1 MPNVIKKHSAFDGG
15 INLDIYLA
23 HGATEQHPEG
33 QSIEAH
39 LEGTGAMAERFAAEF
54 GAAANGK
61 LCGLAHDTGKY
72 SDEFQLRLRG
82 GKKVDHATAGA
93 IECFKIKAAVE
104 AVCVIGHHSGLPNVG
119 HKKADTTE
127 SQTFFG
133 RMLRAEQG
141 GIPDYCKNWDG
152 HIALPQDYFRPSGGG
167 FATAFYIRML
177 YSCLVDADYI
187 DAETFMNGDAG
198 RGNYEPLSALYDKL
212 TAYISKWNNPT
223 REIDILRQ
231 KILNSCIEKASAP
244 RGIFSLTVPTGG
256 GKTVAS
262 MAFALGHAVANSMR
276 RIIYVIPYT
285 SIIEQ
290 NAEVFRGILGRE
302 NVVEHHSQV
311 SHELSEDADELEYR
325 SALATENWDAPV
337 IVTTAVQFFESLYAN
352 RSSKCRK
359 LHNIA
364 NSVII
369 FDEAQMIPSNNLRP
383 CVAAIAELVR
393 AYNATAVLCT
403 ATQPAIDEMLLEY
416 SKKENVVELCPDV
429 DGMFEKFRRT
439 SFEKEG
445 RLTTDELVSRLESQ
459 QQVLCIVNT
468 RKFAQEVYE
477 ALPSEGRF
485 HLSTLMCPIHRK
497 QKLDEIRERLKSGKT
512 CRVVS
517 TSLIEAGV
525 DVDFPRVFREMAG
538 LDSILQAAG
547 RCNREGKRS
556 AESSIV
562 TVFESENKVNKLI
575 AVNRDAAEE
584 TVRDWTQPNTTS
596 TIERYF
602 KAYRDFLRND
612 DKSGV
617 MAASEK
623 GISGCILPFEWIA
636 KEFKLIDQNTFTV
649 YIPIGEGKELVS
661 RLREGERS
669 RGLYRRAGMY
679 SVSVYQN
686 QFDSLI
692 NAGAAEPFGE
702 DAAFLTDCSLY
713 SDEKGLSTDTDG
725 GNALFG

>member
-1 MPNVIKKHSAFDGG
+1 MNM
-15 INLDIYLA
+15 LLA
-23 HGATEQHPEG
+23 HGATDEHPEG

-39 LEGTGAMAERFAAEF
+39 LKGTGELAETFAAEF

-61 LCGLAHDTGKY
+61 LCGLAHDIGKY

-93 IECFKIKAAVE
+93 IECFKIKAAFE
-104 AVCVIGHHSGLPNVG
+104 AVCVIGHHSELPNVG
-119 HKKADTTE
+119 HKDADTTE

-133 RMLRAEQG
+133 RKLRAEQG
-141 GIPDYCKNWDG
+141 GIPDYRKNWNG
-152 HIALPQDYFRPSGGG
+152 HIALPQDYFRPSGRG

-187 DAETFMNGDAG
+187 DTETFMNGDAG
-198 RGNYEPLSALYDKL
+198 RGNYEPLSALCDKL

-262 MAFALGHAVANSMR
+262 MAFALNHAVANSMK

-290 NAEVFRGILGRE
+290 NAKVFRDILGQE
-302 NVVEHHSQV
+302 NVVEHHSSV
-311 SHELSEDADELEYR
+311 SYELSENADELEYR

-416 SKKENVVELCPDV
+416 SKKESVVELCPDV

-485 HLSTLMCPIHRK
+485 HLSTLMCPVHRK

-617 MAASEK
+617 MTASEK
-623 GISGCILPFEWIA
+623 GILGCGLPFEWIA

-649 YIPIGEGKELVS
+649 YISVGEGKELIS

-669 RGLYRRAGMY
+669 RELYRKAGMY
-679 SVSVYQN
+679 SVSIYEN
-686 QFDSLI
+686 HFNALI
-692 NAGAAEPFGE
+692 NAGAAEPFGD
-702 DAAFLTDCSLY
+702 DAAILTDLSLY
-713 SDEKGLSTDTDG
+713 SDEKGLATDVSDG
-725 GNALFG
+725 SALFN

>member
-1 MPNVIKKHSAFDGG
+1 M
-15 INLDIYLA
+15 LLA
-23 HGATEQHPEG
+23 HGATDEHPEG

-39 LEGTGAMAERFAAEF
+39 LKGTGELAETFAAEF

-61 LCGLAHDTGKY
+61 LCGLAHDIGKY

-93 IECFKIKAAVE
+93 IECFKIKAAFE

-119 HKKADTTE
+119 HKDADTTE

-133 RMLRAEQG
+133 RKLRAEQG
-141 GIPDYCKNWDG
+141 GIPDYRKNWNG
-152 HIALPQDYFRPSGGG
+152 HIALPQDYFRPSGRG

-187 DAETFMNGDAG
+187 DTETFMNGDAG
-198 RGNYEPLSALYDKL
+198 RGNYEPLSALCDKL

-262 MAFALGHAVANSMR
+262 MAFALNHAVANSMK

-290 NAEVFRGILGRE
+290 NAKVFRDILGQE

-416 SKKENVVELCPDV
+416 SKKESVVELCPDV

-485 HLSTLMCPIHRK
+485 HLSTLMCPVHRK

-538 LDSILQAAG
+538 LDSILQAVG

-617 MAASEK
+617 ITASEK
-623 GISGCILPFEWIA
+623 GISGCGLPFEWIA
-636 KEFKLIDQNTFTV
+636 KEFKLIDQNTFAV

-713 SDEKGLSTDTDG
+713 SDEKGLSTDVDG
-725 GNALFG
+725 GNALFN

>member
-1 MPNVIKKHSAFDGG
+1 MNM
-15 INLDIYLA
+15 LLA
-23 HGATEQHPEG
+23 HGATDEHPEG

-39 LEGTGAMAERFAAEF
+39 LKGTGELAETFAAEF

-61 LCGLAHDTGKY
+61 LCGLAHDIGKY

-93 IECFKIKAAVE
+93 IECFKIKAAFE

-119 HKKADTTE
+119 HKDADTTE

-133 RMLRAEQG
+133 RKLRAEQG
-141 GIPDYCKNWDG
+141 GIPDYRKNWNG
-152 HIALPQDYFRPSGGG
+152 HIALPQDYFRPSGRG

-187 DAETFMNGDAG
+187 DTETFMNGDAG
-198 RGNYEPLSALYDKL
+198 RGNYEPLSALCDKL

-231 KILNSCIEKASAP
+231 KILNSCINNSGNP
-244 RGIFSLTVPTGG
+244 RGMFTLTVPTGG

-262 MAFALGHAVANSMR
+262 MAFALNHAAANSMK

-290 NAEVFRGILGRE
+290 NAKVFRDILGQE
-302 NVVEHHSQV
+302 NVVEHHSSV
-311 SHELSEDADELEYR
+311 SYELSENADELEYR

-416 SKKENVVELCPDV
+416 SKKESVVELCPDV

-485 HLSTLMCPIHRK
+485 HLSTLMCPVHRK

-617 MAASEK
+617 ITASEK
-623 GISGCILPFEWIA
+623 GISGCGLPFEWIA
-636 KEFKLIDQNTFTV
+636 KEFKLIDQNTFAV

-679 SVSVYQN
+679 SVSIYEN
-686 QFDSLI
+686 HFNALI
-692 NAGAAEPFGE
+692 NAGAAEPFGD
-702 DAAFLTDCSLY
+702 DAAILTDLSLY
-713 SDEKGLSTDTDG
+713 SDEKGLATDVRDG
-725 GNALFG
+725 SALFN

>member
-1 MPNVIKKHSAFDGG
+1 MNM
-15 INLDIYLA
+15 LLA
-23 HGATEQHPEG
+23 HGATDEHPEG

-39 LEGTGAMAERFAAEF
+39 LKGTGELAETFAAEF

-61 LCGLAHDTGKY
+61 LCGLAHDIGKY

-93 IECFKIKAAVE
+93 IECFKIKAAFE

-119 HKKADTTE
+119 HKDADTTE

-133 RMLRAEQG
+133 RKLRAEQG
-141 GIPDYCKNWDG
+141 GIPDYRKNWNG
-152 HIALPQDYFRPSGGG
+152 HIALPQDYFRPSGRG

-187 DAETFMNGDAG
+187 DTETFMNGDAG
-198 RGNYEPLSALYDKL
+198 RGNYEPLSALCDKL

-262 MAFALGHAVANSMR
+262 MAFALNHAVANSMK

-290 NAEVFRGILGRE
+290 NAKVFRDILGQE

-416 SKKENVVELCPDV
+416 SKKYSVVELCPDV

-485 HLSTLMCPIHRK
+485 HLSTLMCPVHRK

-617 MAASEK
+617 ITASEK
-623 GISGCILPFEWIA
+623 GISGCGLPFEWIA
-636 KEFKLIDQNTFTV
+636 KEFKLIDQNTFAV

-713 SDEKGLSTDTDG
+713 SDEKGLSTDVDG
-725 GNALFG
+725 GSALFN

>member
-1 MPNVIKKHSAFDGG
+1 M
-15 INLDIYLA
+15 LLA
-23 HGATEQHPEG
+23 HGATDEHPEG

-39 LEGTGAMAERFAAEF
+39 LKGTGDLAETFAAEF

-61 LCGLAHDTGKY
+61 LCGLAHDIGKY

-93 IECFKIKAAVE
+93 IECFKIKAAFE

-119 HKKADTTE
+119 HKDADTTE

-133 RMLRAEQG
+133 RKLRAEQG
-141 GIPDYCKNWDG
+141 GIPDYRKNWNG
-152 HIALPQDYFRPSGGG
+152 HIALPQDYFRPSGRG

-187 DAETFMNGDAG
+187 DTETFMNGDAG
-198 RGNYEPLSALYDKL
+198 RGNYEPLSALCDKL

-231 KILNSCIEKASAP
+231 KILNSCINNSGNP
-244 RGIFSLTVPTGG
+244 RGMFTLTVPTGG

-262 MAFALGHAVANSMR
+262 MAFALNHAAANSMK

-290 NAEVFRGILGRE
+290 NAKVFRDILGQE

-416 SKKENVVELCPDV
+416 SKKESVVELCPDV

-485 HLSTLMCPIHRK
+485 HLSTLMCPVHRK

-525 DVDFPRVFREMAG
+525 DVDFPRVFREMTG

-617 MAASEK
+617 ITASEK
-623 GISGCILPFEWIA
+623 GISGCGLPFEWIA
-636 KEFKLIDQNTFTV
+636 KEFKLIDQNTFAV

-679 SVSVYQN
+679 SVSIYEN
-686 QFDSLI
+686 HFNALI
-692 NAGAAEPFGE
+692 NAGAAEPFGD

-713 SDEKGLSTDTDG
+713 SDEKGLSTDVDG
-725 GNALFG
+725 GNALFN

>member
-1 MPNVIKKHSAFDGG
+1 MNM
-15 INLDIYLA
+15 LLA
-23 HGATEQHPEG
+23 HGATDEYPEG

-39 LEGTGAMAERFAAEF
+39 LKGTGELAETFAAEF

-61 LCGLAHDTGKY
+61 LCGLAHDIGKY

-93 IECFKIKAAVE
+93 IECFKIKAAFE

-119 HKKADTTE
+119 HKDADTTE

-133 RMLRAEQG
+133 RKLRAEQG
-141 GIPDYCKNWDG
+141 GIPDYRKNWNG
-152 HIALPQDYFRPSGGG
+152 HIALPQDYFRPSGRG

-187 DAETFMNGDAG
+187 DTETFMNGDAG
-198 RGNYEPLSALYDKL
+198 RGNYEPLSALCDKL

-262 MAFALGHAVANSMR
+262 MAFALNHAVANSMK

-290 NAEVFRGILGRE
+290 NAKVFRDILGQE
-302 NVVEHHSQV
+302 NVVEHHSSV
-311 SHELSEDADELEYR
+311 SYELSENADELEYR

-416 SKKENVVELCPDV
+416 SKKESVVELCPDV

-485 HLSTLMCPIHRK
+485 HLSTLMCPVHRK
-497 QKLDEIRERLKSGKT
+497 QKLDEIRERLKNGQI

-617 MAASEK
+617 ITASEK
-623 GISGCILPFEWIA
+623 GISGCGLPFEWIA

-649 YIPIGEGKELVS
+649 YISVGEGKELIS

-669 RGLYRRAGMY
+669 RELYRKAGMY
-679 SVSVYQN
+679 SVSIYEN
-686 QFDSLI
+686 HFNALI
-692 NAGAAEPFGE
+692 NAGAAEPFGD
-702 DAAFLTDCSLY
+702 DAAILTDLSLY
-713 SDEKGLSTDTDG
+713 SDEKGLATDVRDG
-725 GNALFG
+725 SALFN

>member
-1 MPNVIKKHSAFDGG
+1 M
-15 INLDIYLA
+15 LLA
-23 HGATEQHPEG
+23 HGATDEHPEG

-39 LEGTGAMAERFAAEF
+39 LKGTGELAETFAAEF

-61 LCGLAHDTGKY
+61 LCGLAHDIGKY

-93 IECFKIKAAVE
+93 IECFKIKAAFE

-119 HKKADTTE
+119 HKDADTTE

-133 RMLRAEQG
+133 RKLRAEQG
-141 GIPDYCKNWDG
+141 GIPDYRKNWNG
-152 HIALPQDYFRPSGGG
+152 HIALPQDYFRPSGRG

-187 DAETFMNGDAG
+187 DTETFMNGDAG
-198 RGNYEPLSALYDKL
+198 RGNYEPLSALCDKL

-262 MAFALGHAVANSMR
+262 MAFALNHAAANSMK

-290 NAEVFRGILGRE
+290 NAKVFRDILGQE
-302 NVVEHHSQV
+302 NVVEHHSSV
-311 SHELSEDADELEYR
+311 SYELSENADELEYR

-416 SKKENVVELCPDV
+416 SKKESVVELCPDV
-429 DGMFEKFRRT
+429 EGMFEKFRRT

-485 HLSTLMCPIHRK
+485 HLSTLMCPVHRK
-497 QKLDEIRERLKSGKT
+497 QKLDEIRERLKNGQI

-617 MAASEK
+617 ITASEK
-623 GISGCILPFEWIA
+623 GISGCGLPFEWIA

-649 YIPIGEGKELVS
+649 YISVGEGKELIS

-669 RGLYRRAGMY
+669 RELYRKAGMY
-679 SVSVYQN
+679 SVSIYEN
-686 QFDSLI
+686 HFNALI
-692 NAGAAEPFGE
+692 NAGAAEPFGD
-702 DAAFLTDCSLY
+702 DAAILTDLSLY
-713 SDEKGLSTDTDG
+713 SDEKGLATDVPDG
-725 GNALFG
+725 SALFN

>member
-1 MPNVIKKHSAFDGG
+1 M
-15 INLDIYLA
+15 LLA
-23 HGATEQHPEG
+23 HGATDEHPEG

-39 LEGTGAMAERFAAEF
+39 LKGTGELAETFAAEF

-61 LCGLAHDTGKY
+61 LCGLAHDIGKY

-93 IECFKIKAAVE
+93 IECFKIKAAFE

-119 HKKADTTE
+119 HKDADTTE

-133 RMLRAEQG
+133 RKLRAEQG
-141 GIPDYCKNWDG
+141 GIPDYRKNWNG
-152 HIALPQDYFRPSGGG
+152 HIALPQDYFRPSGRG

-187 DAETFMNGDAG
+187 DTETFMNGDAG
-198 RGNYEPLSALYDKL
+198 RGNYEPLSALCDKL

-223 REIDILRQ
+223 RKIDILRQ

-262 MAFALGHAVANSMR
+262 MAFALNHAAANSMK

-290 NAEVFRGILGRE
+290 NAKVFRDILGQE

-311 SHELSEDADELEYR
+311 SYELSENADELEYR

-416 SKKENVVELCPDV
+416 SKKESVVELCPDV

-485 HLSTLMCPIHRK
+485 HLSTLMCPVHRK

-617 MAASEK
+617 MTASEK
-623 GISGCILPFEWIA
+623 GISGCGLPFEWIA
-636 KEFKLIDQNTFTV
+636 KEFKLIDQNTFAV

-713 SDEKGLSTDTDG
+713 SDEKGLSTDVDG
-725 GNALFG
+725 GSALFN

>member
-1 MPNVIKKHSAFDGG
+1 MNM
-15 INLDIYLA
+15 LLA
-23 HGATEQHPEG
+23 HGATDEHPEG

-39 LEGTGAMAERFAAEF
+39 LKGTGDLAETFAAEF

-61 LCGLAHDTGKY
+61 LCGLAHDIGKY

-93 IECFKIKAAVE
+93 IECFKIKAAFE

-119 HKKADTTE
+119 HKDADTTE

-133 RMLRAEQG
+133 RKLRAEQG
-141 GIPDYCKNWDG
+141 GIPDYRKNWNG
-152 HIALPQDYFRPSGGG
+152 HIALPQDYFRPSGRG

-187 DAETFMNGDAG
+187 DTETFMNGDAG
-198 RGNYEPLSALYDKL
+198 RGNYEPLSALCDKL

-262 MAFALGHAVANSMR
+262 MAFALNHAVANSMK

-290 NAEVFRGILGRE
+290 NAKVFRDILGQE
-302 NVVEHHSQV
+302 NVVEHHSSV
-311 SHELSEDADELEYR
+311 SYELSENADELEYR

-403 ATQPAIDEMLLEY
+403 ATQPAIDGMLLEY
-416 SKKENVVELCPDV
+416 SKKETVVELCPDV

-485 HLSTLMCPIHRK
+485 HLSTLMCPVHRK

-617 MAASEK
+617 ITASEK
-623 GISGCILPFEWIA
+623 GISGCGLPFEWIA
-636 KEFKLIDQNTFTV
+636 KEFKLIDQNTFAV

-713 SDEKGLSTDTDG
+713 SDEKGLSTDVDG
-725 GNALFG
+725 GNALFN

>member
-1 MPNVIKKHSAFDGG
+1 MNM
-15 INLDIYLA
+15 LLA
-23 HGATEQHPEG
+23 HGATDEHPEG

-39 LEGTGAMAERFAAEF
+39 LKGTGELAETFAAEF

-61 LCGLAHDTGKY
+61 LCGLAHDIGKY

-93 IECFKIKAAVE
+93 IECFKIKAAFE

-119 HKKADTTE
+119 HKDADTTE

-133 RMLRAEQG
+133 RKLRAEQG
-141 GIPDYCKNWDG
+141 GIPDYRKNWNG
-152 HIALPQDYFRPSGGG
+152 HIALPQDYFRPSGRG

-187 DAETFMNGDAG
+187 DTETFMNGDAG
-198 RGNYEPLSALYDKL
+198 RGNYEPLSALCDKL

-262 MAFALGHAVANSMR
+262 MAFALNHAAANSMK

-290 NAEVFRGILGRE
+290 NAKVFRDILGQE
-302 NVVEHHSQV
+302 NVVEHHSSV
-311 SHELSEDADELEYR
+311 SYELSENADELEYR

-352 RSSKCRK
+352 RSSKYRK

-416 SKKENVVELCPDV
+416 SKKESVVELCPDV

-485 HLSTLMCPIHRK
+485 HLSTLMCPVHRK

-617 MAASEK
+617 ITASEK
-623 GISGCILPFEWIA
+623 GISGCGLPFEWIA

-649 YIPIGEGKELVS
+649 YISVGEGKELIS

-669 RGLYRRAGMY
+669 RELYRKAGMY
-679 SVSVYQN
+679 SVSIYEN
-686 QFDSLI
+686 HFNALI
-692 NAGAAEPFGE
+692 NAGAAEPFGD
-702 DAAFLTDCSLY
+702 DAAILTDLSLY
-713 SDEKGLSTDTDG
+713 SDEKGLATDVRDG
-725 GNALFG
+725 SALFN

>member
-1 MPNVIKKHSAFDGG
+1 M
-15 INLDIYLA
+15 LLA
-23 HGATEQHPEG
+23 HGATDEHPEG

-39 LEGTGAMAERFAAEF
+39 LKGTGELAETFAAEF

-61 LCGLAHDTGKY
+61 LCGLAHDIGKY

-93 IECFKIKAAVE
+93 IECFKIKAAFE

-119 HKKADTTE
+119 HKDADTTE

-133 RMLRAEQG
+133 RKLRAEQG
-141 GIPDYCKNWDG
+141 GIPDYRKNWNG
-152 HIALPQDYFRPSGGG
+152 HIALPQDYFRPSGRG

-187 DAETFMNGDAG
+187 DTGTFMNGDAG
-198 RGNYEPLSALYDKL
+198 RGNYEPLSALCDKL

-262 MAFALGHAVANSMR
+262 MAFALNHAVANSMK

-290 NAEVFRGILGRE
+290 NAKVFRDILGQE
-302 NVVEHHSQV
+302 NVVEHHSSV
-311 SHELSEDADELEYR
+311 SYELSENADELEYR

-416 SKKENVVELCPDV
+416 SKKESVVELCPDV

-485 HLSTLMCPIHRK
+485 HLSTLMCPVHRK

-617 MAASEK
+617 ITASEK
-623 GISGCILPFEWIA
+623 GISGCGLPFEWIA
-636 KEFKLIDQNTFTV
+636 KEFKLIDQNTFAV

-679 SVSVYQN
+679 SVSIYEN
-686 QFDSLI
+686 HFNALI
-692 NAGAAEPFGE
+692 NAGAAEPFGD

-713 SDEKGLSTDTDG
+713 SDEKGLSTDVDG
-725 GNALFG
+725 GNALFN

>member
-1 MPNVIKKHSAFDGG
+1 LNM
-15 INLDIYLA
+15 LLA
-23 HGATEQHPEG
+23 HGATDEHPEG

-39 LEGTGAMAERFAAEF
+39 LKGTGELAETFAAEF

-61 LCGLAHDTGKY
+61 LCGLAHDIGKY

-93 IECFKIKAAVE
+93 IECFKIKAAFE

-119 HKKADTTE
+119 HKDADTTE

-133 RMLRAEQG
+133 RKLRAEQG
-141 GIPDYCKNWDG
+141 GIPDYRKNWNG
-152 HIALPQDYFRPSGGG
+152 HIALPQDYFRPSGRG

-187 DAETFMNGDAG
+187 DTETFMNGDAG
-198 RGNYEPLSALYDKL
+198 RGNYEPLSALCDKL

-262 MAFALGHAVANSMR
+262 MAFALNHAVANSMK

-290 NAEVFRGILGRE
+290 NAKVFRDILGQE

-416 SKKENVVELCPDV
+416 SKKESVVELCPDV

-485 HLSTLMCPIHRK
+485 HLSTLMCPVHRK

-584 TVRDWTQPNTTS
+584 AVRDWIQPNNIQ
-596 TIERYF
+596 TIECYF
-602 KAYRDFLRND
+602 KAYRDLLRND
-612 DKSGV
+612 DKSEI
-617 MAASEK
+617 MKAIKE
-623 GISGCILPFEWIA
+623 GISGCQLPFKQIA
-636 KEFKLIDQNTFTV
+636 ERFRLIDENTFTV
-649 YIPIGEGKELVS
+649 YISVGEGKELIS

-669 RGLYRRAGMY
+669 RELYRKAGMY
-679 SVSVYQN
+679 SVSIYEN
-686 QFDSLI
+686 HFNALI
-692 NAGAAEPFGE
+692 NAGAAEPFGD
-702 DAAFLTDCSLY
+702 DAAILTDLSLY
-713 SDEKGLSTDTDG
+713 SDEKGLATDVRDG
-725 GNALFG
+725 SALFN

>member
-1 MPNVIKKHSAFDGG
+1 M
-15 INLDIYLA
+15 LLA
-23 HGATEQHPEG
+23 HGATDEHPEG

-39 LEGTGAMAERFAAEF
+39 LKGTGELAETFAAEF

-61 LCGLAHDTGKY
+61 LCGLAHDIGKY

-93 IECFKIKAAVE
+93 IECFKIKAAFE

-119 HKKADTTE
+119 HKDADTTE

-133 RMLRAEQG
+133 RKLRAEQG
-141 GIPDYCKNWDG
+141 GIPDYRKNWNG
-152 HIALPQDYFRPSGGG
+152 HIALPQDYFRPSGRG

-187 DAETFMNGDAG
+187 DTETFMNGDAG
-198 RGNYEPLSALYDKL
+198 RGNYEPLSALCDKL

-262 MAFALGHAVANSMR
+262 MAFALNHAAANSMK
-276 RIIYVIPYT
+276 RIIYAIPYT

-290 NAEVFRGILGRE
+290 NAKVFRDILGQE

-311 SHELSEDADELEYR
+311 SYELSENADELEYR

-416 SKKENVVELCPDV
+416 SKKESVVELCPDV

-485 HLSTLMCPIHRK
+485 HLSTLMCPVHRK

-617 MAASEK
+617 ITASEK
-623 GISGCILPFEWIA
+623 GISGCGLPFEWIA
-636 KEFKLIDQNTFTV
+636 KEFKLIDQNTFAV

-713 SDEKGLSTDTDG
+713 SDEKGLSTDVDG
-725 GNALFG
+725 GNALFN

>member
-1 MPNVIKKHSAFDGG
+1 MNM
-15 INLDIYLA
+15 LLA
-23 HGATEQHPEG
+23 HGATDEHPEG

-39 LEGTGAMAERFAAEF
+39 LKGTGELAETFAAEF

-61 LCGLAHDTGKY
+61 LCGLAHDIGKY

-93 IECFKIKAAVE
+93 IECFKIKAAFE

-119 HKKADTTE
+119 HKDADTTE

-133 RMLRAEQG
+133 RKLRAEQG
-141 GIPDYCKNWDG
+141 GIPDYRKNWNG
-152 HIALPQDYFRPSGGG
+152 HIALPQDYFRPSGRG

-187 DAETFMNGDAG
+187 DTETFMNGDAG
-198 RGNYEPLSALYDKL
+198 RGNYEPLSALCDKL

-262 MAFALGHAVANSMR
+262 MAFALNHAAANSMK

-290 NAEVFRGILGRE
+290 NAKVFRDILGQE
-302 NVVEHHSQV
+302 NVVEHHSSV
-311 SHELSEDADELEYR
+311 SYELSENADELEYR

-416 SKKENVVELCPDV
+416 SKKESVVELCPDV

-485 HLSTLMCPIHRK
+485 HLSTLMCPVHRK

-617 MAASEK
+617 ITASEK
-623 GISGCILPFEWIA
+623 GISGCGLPFEWIA

-649 YIPIGEGKELVS
+649 YISVGEGKELIS

-669 RGLYRRAGMY
+669 RELYRKAGMY
-679 SVSVYQN
+679 SVSIYEN
-686 QFDSLI
+686 HFNALI
-692 NAGAAEPFGE
+692 NAGAAEPFGD
-702 DAAFLTDCSLY
+702 DAAILTDLSLY
-713 SDEKGLSTDTDG
+713 SDEKGLATDVPDG
-725 GNALFG
+725 SALFN

>member
-1 MPNVIKKHSAFDGG
+1 M
-15 INLDIYLA
+15 LLA
-23 HGATEQHPEG
+23 HGATDEHPEG

-39 LEGTGAMAERFAAEF
+39 LKGTGELAETFAAEF

-61 LCGLAHDTGKY
+61 LCGLAHDIGKY

-93 IECFKIKAAVE
+93 IECFKIKAAFE

-119 HKKADTTE
+119 HKDADTTE

-133 RMLRAEQG
+133 RKLRAEQG
-141 GIPDYCKNWDG
+141 GIPDYRKNWNG
-152 HIALPQDYFRPSGGG
+152 HIALPQDYFRPSGRG

-187 DAETFMNGDAG
+187 DTETFMNGDAG
-198 RGNYEPLSALYDKL
+198 RGNYEPLSALCDKL

-262 MAFALGHAVANSMR
+262 MAFALNHAAANSMK
-276 RIIYVIPYT
+276 RIIYAIPYT

-290 NAEVFRGILGRE
+290 NAKVFRDILGQE

-311 SHELSEDADELEYR
+311 SYELSENADELEYR

-416 SKKENVVELCPDV
+416 SKKESVVELCPDV

-485 HLSTLMCPIHRK
+485 HLSTLMCPVHRK

-617 MAASEK
+617 ITASEK
-623 GISGCILPFEWIA
+623 GISGCGLPFEWIA
-636 KEFKLIDQNTFTV
+636 KEFKLIDQNTFAV

-692 NAGAAEPFGE
+692 NAGAAEPFGD
-702 DAAFLTDCSLY
+702 DAAILTDLSLY
-713 SDEKGLSTDTDG
+713 SDEKGLATDVRDG
-725 GNALFG
+725 SALFN

>member
-1 MPNVIKKHSAFDGG
+1 
-15 INLDIYLA
+15 
-23 HGATEQHPEG
+23 
-33 QSIEAH
+33 
-39 LEGTGAMAERFAAEF
+39 
-54 GAAANGK
+54 
-61 LCGLAHDTGKY
+61 
-72 SDEFQLRLRG
+72 
-82 GKKVDHATAGA
+82 
-93 IECFKIKAAVE
+93 
-104 AVCVIGHHSGLPNVG
+104 
-119 HKKADTTE
+119 
-127 SQTFFG
+127 
-133 RMLRAEQG
+133 
-141 GIPDYCKNWDG
+141 
-152 HIALPQDYFRPSGGG
+152 
-167 FATAFYIRML
+167 
-177 YSCLVDADYI
+177 
-187 DAETFMNGDAG
+187 MNGDAG
-198 RGNYEPLSALYDKL
+198 RGNYEPLSALCDKL

-262 MAFALGHAVANSMR
+262 MAFALNHAAANSMK

-290 NAEVFRGILGRE
+290 NAKVFRDILGQE
-302 NVVEHHSQV
+302 NVVEHHSSV
-311 SHELSEDADELEYR
+311 SYELSENADELEYR

-416 SKKENVVELCPDV
+416 SKKESVVELCPDV

-485 HLSTLMCPIHRK
+485 HLSTLMCPVHRK

-617 MAASEK
+617 IAASEK
-623 GISGCILPFEWIA
+623 GISGCGLPFEWIA

-649 YIPIGEGKELVS
+649 YISVGEGKELIS

-669 RGLYRRAGMY
+669 RELYRKAGMY
-679 SVSVYQN
+679 SVSIYEN
-686 QFDSLI
+686 HFNALI
-692 NAGAAEPFGE
+692 NAGAAEPFGD
-702 DAAFLTDCSLY
+702 DAAILTDLSLY
-713 SDEKGLSTDTDG
+713 SDEKGLATDVRDG
-725 GNALFG
+725 SALFN

>member
-1 MPNVIKKHSAFDGG
+1 MNM
-15 INLDIYLA
+15 LLA
-23 HGATEQHPEG
+23 HGATDEHPEG

-39 LEGTGAMAERFAAEF
+39 LKGTGELAETFAAEF

-61 LCGLAHDTGKY
+61 LCGLAHDIGKY

-93 IECFKIKAAVE
+93 IECFKIKAAFE

-119 HKKADTTE
+119 HKDADTTE

-133 RMLRAEQG
+133 RKLRAEQG
-141 GIPDYCKNWDG
+141 GIPDYRKNWNG
-152 HIALPQDYFRPSGGG
+152 HIALPQDYFRPSGRG

-187 DAETFMNGDAG
+187 DTETFMNGDAG
-198 RGNYEPLSALYDKL
+198 RGNYEPLSALCDKL

-262 MAFALGHAVANSMR
+262 MAFALNHAAANSMK

-290 NAEVFRGILGRE
+290 NAKVFRDILGQE
-302 NVVEHHSQV
+302 NVVEHHSSV
-311 SHELSEDADELEYR
+311 SYELSENADELEYR

-416 SKKENVVELCPDV
+416 SKKESVVELCPDV

-485 HLSTLMCPIHRK
+485 HLSTLMCPVHRK

-617 MAASEK
+617 ITASEK
-623 GISGCILPFEWIA
+623 GISGCGLPFEWIA
-636 KEFKLIDQNTFTV
+636 KEFKLIDQNTFAV

-713 SDEKGLSTDTDG
+713 SDEKGLSTDVDG
-725 GNALFG
+725 GSALFN

>member
-1 MPNVIKKHSAFDGG
+1 M
-15 INLDIYLA
+15 LLA
-23 HGATEQHPEG
+23 HGATDEHPEG

-39 LEGTGAMAERFAAEF
+39 LKGTGELAETFAAEF

-61 LCGLAHDTGKY
+61 LCGLAHDIGKY

-82 GKKVDHATAGA
+82 DKKVDHATAGA
-93 IECFKIKAAVE
+93 IECFKIKAAFE

-119 HKKADTTE
+119 HKDADTTE

-133 RMLRAEQG
+133 RKLRAEQG
-141 GIPDYCKNWDG
+141 GIPDYRKNWNG
-152 HIALPQDYFRPSGGG
+152 HIALPQDYFRPSGRG

-187 DAETFMNGDAG
+187 DTETFMNGDAG
-198 RGNYEPLSALYDKL
+198 RGNYEPLSALCDKL

-262 MAFALGHAVANSMR
+262 MAFALNHAVANSMK

-290 NAEVFRGILGRE
+290 NAKVFRDILGQE

-416 SKKENVVELCPDV
+416 SKKESVVELCPDV

-485 HLSTLMCPIHRK
+485 HLSTLMCPVHRK

-584 TVRDWTQPNTTS
+584 AVRDWIQPNNIQ
-596 TIERYF
+596 TIECYF
-602 KAYRDFLRND
+602 KAYRDLLRND
-612 DKSGV
+612 DKSEI
-617 MAASEK
+617 MKAIKE
-623 GISGCILPFEWIA
+623 GISGCQLPFKQIA
-636 KEFKLIDQNTFTV
+636 ERFRLIDENTFTV
-649 YIPIGEGKELVS
+649 YISVGEGKELIS

-669 RGLYRRAGMY
+669 RELYRKAGMY
-679 SVSVYQN
+679 SVSIYEN
-686 QFDSLI
+686 HFNALI
-692 NAGAAEPFGE
+692 NAGAAEPFGD
-702 DAAFLTDCSLY
+702 DAAILTDLSLY
-713 SDEKGLSTDTDG
+713 SDEKGLATDVRDG
-725 GNALFG
+725 SALFN

>member
-1 MPNVIKKHSAFDGG
+1 M
-15 INLDIYLA
+15 LLA
-23 HGATEQHPEG
+23 HGATDEHPEG

-39 LEGTGAMAERFAAEF
+39 LKGTGELAETFAAEF

-61 LCGLAHDTGKY
+61 LCGLAHDIGKY

-93 IECFKIKAAVE
+93 IECFKIKAAFE

-119 HKKADTTE
+119 HKDADTTE

-133 RMLRAEQG
+133 RKLRAEQG
-141 GIPDYCKNWDG
+141 GIPDYRKNWNG
-152 HIALPQDYFRPSGGG
+152 HIALPQDYFRPSGRG

-187 DAETFMNGDAG
+187 DTETFMNGDAG
-198 RGNYEPLSALYDKL
+198 RGNYEPLSALCDKL

-262 MAFALGHAVANSMR
+262 MAFALNHAVANSMK

-290 NAEVFRGILGRE
+290 NAKVFRDILGQE
-302 NVVEHHSQV
+302 NVVEHHSSV
-311 SHELSEDADELEYR
+311 SYELSENADELEYR

-416 SKKENVVELCPDV
+416 SKKESVVELCPDV

-485 HLSTLMCPIHRK
+485 HLSTLMCPVHRK

-617 MAASEK
+617 MTASEK
-623 GISGCILPFEWIA
+623 GISGCGLPFEWIA
-636 KEFKLIDQNTFTV
+636 KEFKLIDQNTFAV

-669 RGLYRRAGMY
+669 RELYRKAGMY
-679 SVSVYQN
+679 SVSVYEN
-686 QFDSLI
+686 HFNALI
-692 NAGAAEPFGE
+692 NAGAAEPFGD
-702 DAAFLTDCSLY
+702 DAAILTDLSLY
-713 SDEKGLSTDTDG
+713 SDEKGLATDVRDG
-725 GNALFG
+725 SALFN

>member
-1 MPNVIKKHSAFDGG
+1 M
-15 INLDIYLA
+15 LLA
-23 HGATEQHPEG
+23 HGATDEHPEG

-39 LEGTGAMAERFAAEF
+39 LKGTGDLAETFAAEF

-61 LCGLAHDTGKY
+61 LCGLAHDIGKY

-93 IECFKIKAAVE
+93 IECFKIKAAFE

-119 HKKADTTE
+119 HKDADTTE

-133 RMLRAEQG
+133 RKLRAEQG
-141 GIPDYCKNWDG
+141 GIPDYWKNWNG
-152 HIALPQDYFRPSGGG
+152 HIALPQDYFRPSGRG

-187 DAETFMNGDAG
+187 DTETFMNGDAG
-198 RGNYEPLSALYDKL
+198 RGNYEPLSALCDKL

-262 MAFALGHAVANSMR
+262 MAFALNHAVANSMK

-290 NAEVFRGILGRE
+290 NAKVFRDILGQE

-416 SKKENVVELCPDV
+416 SKKESVVELCPDV

-485 HLSTLMCPIHRK
+485 HLSTLMCPVHRK

-617 MAASEK
+617 MTASEK
-623 GISGCILPFEWIA
+623 GISGCGLPFEWIA

-649 YIPIGEGKELVS
+649 YISVGEGKELIS

-669 RGLYRRAGMY
+669 RELYRKAGMY
-679 SVSVYQN
+679 SVSIYEN
-686 QFDSLI
+686 HFNALI
-692 NAGAAEPFGE
+692 NAGAAEPFGD
-702 DAAFLTDCSLY
+702 DAAILTDLSLY
-713 SDEKGLSTDTDG
+713 SDEKGLATDVRDG
-725 GNALFG
+725 SALFN

>member
-1 MPNVIKKHSAFDGG
+1 MNM
-15 INLDIYLA
+15 LLA
-23 HGATEQHPEG
+23 HGATDEHPEG

-39 LEGTGAMAERFAAEF
+39 LKGTGELAETFAAEF

-61 LCGLAHDTGKY
+61 LCGLAHDIGKY

-93 IECFKIKAAVE
+93 IECFKIKAAFE

-119 HKKADTTE
+119 HKDADTTE

-133 RMLRAEQG
+133 RKLRAEQG
-141 GIPDYCKNWDG
+141 GIPDYRKNWNG
-152 HIALPQDYFRPSGGG
+152 HIALPQDYFRPSGRG

-187 DAETFMNGDAG
+187 DTETFMNGDAG
-198 RGNYEPLSALYDKL
+198 RGNYEPLSALCDKL

-262 MAFALGHAVANSMR
+262 MAFALNHAVANSMKH
-276 RIIYVIPYT
+276 IIYVIPYT

-290 NAEVFRGILGRE
+290 NAKVFRDILGQE

-311 SHELSEDADELEYR
+311 SYELSENADELEYR

-416 SKKENVVELCPDV
+416 SKKESVVELCPDV

-485 HLSTLMCPIHRK
+485 HLSTLMCPVHRK

-584 TVRDWTQPNTTS
+584 TVRDWSQPNTTS

-617 MAASEK
+617 ITASEK
-623 GISGCILPFEWIA
+623 GISGCGLPFEWIA

-649 YIPIGEGKELVS
+649 YISVGEGKELIS
-661 RLREGERS
+661 RLRDGERS
-669 RGLYRRAGMY
+669 RELYRKAGMY
-679 SVSVYQN
+679 SVSIYEN
-686 QFDSLI
+686 HFNALI
-692 NAGAAEPFGE
+692 NAGAAEPFGD
-702 DAAFLTDCSLY
+702 DAAILTDLSLY
-713 SDEKGLSTDTDG
+713 SDEKGLATDVRDG
-725 GNALFG
+725 SALFN

>member
-1 MPNVIKKHSAFDGG
+1 M
-15 INLDIYLA
+15 LLA
-23 HGATEQHPEG
+23 HGATDEHPEG

-39 LEGTGAMAERFAAEF
+39 LKGTGDLAETFAAEF

-61 LCGLAHDTGKY
+61 LCGLAHDIGKY

-93 IECFKIKAAVE
+93 IECFKIKAAFE

-119 HKKADTTE
+119 HKDADTTE

-133 RMLRAEQG
+133 RKLRAEQG
-141 GIPDYCKNWDG
+141 GIPDYRKNWNG
-152 HIALPQDYFRPSGGG
+152 HIALPQDYFRPSGRG

-187 DAETFMNGDAG
+187 DTETFMNGDAG
-198 RGNYEPLSALYDKL
+198 RGNYEPLSALCDKL

-262 MAFALGHAVANSMR
+262 MAFALNHAVANSMK

-290 NAEVFRGILGRE
+290 NAKVFRDILGQE
-302 NVVEHHSQV
+302 NVVEHHSSV
-311 SHELSEDADELEYR
+311 SYELSENADELEYR

-416 SKKENVVELCPDV
+416 SKKESVVELCPDV

-485 HLSTLMCPIHRK
+485 HLSTLMCPVHRK

-517 TSLIEAGV
+517 TSLIEASV

-617 MAASEK
+617 MTASEK
-623 GISGCILPFEWIA
+623 GISGCGLPFEWIA
-636 KEFKLIDQNTFTV
+636 KEFKLIDQNTFAV

-713 SDEKGLSTDTDG
+713 SDEKGLSTDVDG
-725 GNALFG
+725 GNALFN

>member
-1 MPNVIKKHSAFDGG
+1 MNM
-15 INLDIYLA
+15 LLA
-23 HGATEQHPEG
+23 HGATDEHPEG

-39 LEGTGAMAERFAAEF
+39 LKGTGELAETFAAEF

-61 LCGLAHDTGKY
+61 LCGLAHDIGKY

-93 IECFKIKAAVE
+93 IECFKIKAAFE

-119 HKKADTTE
+119 HKDADTTE

-133 RMLRAEQG
+133 RKLRAEQG
-141 GIPDYCKNWDG
+141 GIPDYRKNWNG
-152 HIALPQDYFRPSGGG
+152 HIALPQDYFRPSGRG

-187 DAETFMNGDAG
+187 DTETFMNGDAG
-198 RGNYEPLSALYDKL
+198 RGNYEPLSALCDKL

-262 MAFALGHAVANSMR
+262 MAFALNHAVANSMK

-290 NAEVFRGILGRE
+290 NAKVFRDILGQE
-302 NVVEHHSQV
+302 NVVEHHSSV
-311 SHELSEDADELEYR
+311 SYELSENADELEYR

-416 SKKENVVELCPDV
+416 SKKESVVELCPDV

-485 HLSTLMCPIHRK
+485 HLSTLMCPVHRK

-617 MAASEK
+617 ITASEK
-623 GISGCILPFEWIA
+623 GISGCGLPFEWIA

-649 YIPIGEGKELVS
+649 YISVGDGKELIS

-669 RGLYRRAGMY
+669 RELYRKAGMY
-679 SVSVYQN
+679 SVSIYEN
-686 QFDSLI
+686 HFNALI

-713 SDEKGLSTDTDG
+713 SDEKGLSTDVDG
-725 GNALFG
+725 GSALFN

>member
-1 MPNVIKKHSAFDGG
+1 M
-15 INLDIYLA
+15 LLA
-23 HGATEQHPEG
+23 HGATDEHPEG

-39 LEGTGAMAERFAAEF
+39 LKGTGELAETFAAEF

-61 LCGLAHDTGKY
+61 LCGLAHDIGKY

-93 IECFKIKAAVE
+93 IECFKIKAAFE

-119 HKKADTTE
+119 HKDADTTE

-133 RMLRAEQG
+133 RKLRAEQG
-141 GIPDYCKNWDG
+141 GIPDYRKNWNG
-152 HIALPQDYFRPSGGG
+152 HIALPQDYFRPSGRG

-187 DAETFMNGDAG
+187 DTETFMNGDAG
-198 RGNYEPLSALYDKL
+198 RGNYEPLSALCDKL

-262 MAFALGHAVANSMR
+262 MAFALNHAAANSMK
-276 RIIYVIPYT
+276 RIIYAIPYT

-290 NAEVFRGILGRE
+290 NAKVFRDILGQE

-311 SHELSEDADELEYR
+311 SYELSENADELEYR

-416 SKKENVVELCPDV
+416 SKKESVVELCPDV

-485 HLSTLMCPIHRK
+485 HLSTLMCPVHRK

-517 TSLIEAGV
+517 TTRIEAGV

-617 MAASEK
+617 ITASEK
-623 GISGCILPFEWIA
+623 GISGCGLPFEWIA
-636 KEFKLIDQNTFTV
+636 KEFKLIDQNTFAV

-713 SDEKGLSTDTDG
+713 SDEKGLSTDVDG
-725 GNALFG
+725 GNALFN

>member
-1 MPNVIKKHSAFDGG
+1 M
-15 INLDIYLA
+15 LLA
-23 HGATEQHPEG
+23 HGATDEHPEG

-39 LEGTGAMAERFAAEF
+39 LKGTGELAETFAAEF

-61 LCGLAHDTGKY
+61 LCGLAHDIGKY

-93 IECFKIKAAVE
+93 IECFKIKAAFE

-119 HKKADTTE
+119 HKDADTTE

-133 RMLRAEQG
+133 RKLRAEQG
-141 GIPDYCKNWDG
+141 GIPDYRKNWNG
-152 HIALPQDYFRPSGGG
+152 HIALPQDYFRPSGRG

-187 DAETFMNGDAG
+187 DTETFMNGDAG
-198 RGNYEPLSALYDKL
+198 RGNYEPLSALCDKL

-244 RGIFSLTVPTGG
+244 RGILSLTVPTGG

-262 MAFALGHAVANSMR
+262 MAFALNHAVANSMK

-290 NAEVFRGILGRE
+290 NAKVFRDILGQE
-302 NVVEHHSQV
+302 NVVEHHSSV
-311 SHELSEDADELEYR
+311 SYELSENADELEYR

-416 SKKENVVELCPDV
+416 SKKESVVELCPDV

-485 HLSTLMCPIHRK
+485 HLSTLMCPVHRK

-617 MAASEK
+617 ITASEK
-623 GISGCILPFEWIA
+623 GISGCGLPFEWIA
-636 KEFKLIDQNTFTV
+636 KEFKLIDQNTFAV

-713 SDEKGLSTDTDG
+713 SDEKGLSTDVDG
-725 GNALFG
+725 GNALFN

>member
-1 MPNVIKKHSAFDGG
+1 M
-15 INLDIYLA
+15 LLA
-23 HGATEQHPEG
+23 HGATDEHPEG

-39 LEGTGAMAERFAAEF
+39 LKGTGELAETFAAEF

-61 LCGLAHDTGKY
+61 LCGLAHDIGKY

-93 IECFKIKAAVE
+93 IECFKIKAAFE

-119 HKKADTTE
+119 HKDADTTE

-133 RMLRAEQG
+133 RKLRAEQG
-141 GIPDYCKNWDG
+141 GIPDYRKNWNG
-152 HIALPQDYFRPSGGG
+152 HIALPQDYFRPSGRG

-187 DAETFMNGDAG
+187 DTETFMNGDAG
-198 RGNYEPLSALYDKL
+198 RGNYEPLSALCDKL

-262 MAFALGHAVANSMR
+262 MAFALNHAVANSMK

-290 NAEVFRGILGRE
+290 NAKVFRDILGQE
-302 NVVEHHSQV
+302 NVVEHHSSV
-311 SHELSEDADELEYR
+311 SYELSENADEPGYR
-325 SALATENWDAPV
+325 NALATENWDAPV

-416 SKKENVVELCPDV
+416 SKKESVVELCPDV

-485 HLSTLMCPIHRK
+485 HLSTLMCPVHRK

-617 MAASEK
+617 ITASEK
-623 GISGCILPFEWIA
+623 GISGCGLPFEWIA

-649 YIPIGEGKELVS
+649 YISVGDGKELIS

-669 RGLYRRAGMY
+669 RELYRKAGMY
-679 SVSVYQN
+679 SVSIYEN
-686 QFDSLI
+686 HFNALI
-692 NAGAAEPFGE
+692 NAGAAEPFGD
-702 DAAFLTDCSLY
+702 DAAILTDLSLY
-713 SDEKGLSTDTDG
+713 SDEKGLATDVRDG
-725 GNALFG
+725 SALFN

>member
-1 MPNVIKKHSAFDGG
+1 MNM
-15 INLDIYLA
+15 LLA
-23 HGATEQHPEG
+23 HGATDEHPEG

-39 LEGTGAMAERFAAEF
+39 LKGTGELAETFAAEF

-61 LCGLAHDTGKY
+61 LCGLAHDIGKY

-93 IECFKIKAAVE
+93 IECFKIKAAFE

-119 HKKADTTE
+119 HKDADTTE

-133 RMLRAEQG
+133 RKLRAEQG
-141 GIPDYCKNWDG
+141 GIPDYRKNWNG
-152 HIALPQDYFRPSGGG
+152 HIALPQDYFRPSGRG

-187 DAETFMNGDAG
+187 DTETFMNGDAG
-198 RGNYEPLSALYDKL
+198 RGNYEPLSALCDKL

-244 RGIFSLTVPTGG
+244 RGILSLTVPTGG

-262 MAFALGHAVANSMR
+262 MAFALNHAAANSMK

-290 NAEVFRGILGRE
+290 NAKVFRDILGQE
-302 NVVEHHSQV
+302 NVVEHHSSV
-311 SHELSEDADELEYR
+311 SYELSENADEPGYR
-325 SALATENWDAPV
+325 NALATENWDAPV

-416 SKKENVVELCPDV
+416 SKKESVVELCPDV

-485 HLSTLMCPIHRK
+485 HLSTLMCPVHRK

-617 MAASEK
+617 ITASEK
-623 GISGCILPFEWIA
+623 GISGCGLPFEWIA

-649 YIPIGEGKELVS
+649 YISVGEGKELIS

-669 RGLYRRAGMY
+669 RELYRKAGMY
-679 SVSVYQN
+679 SVSIYEN
-686 QFDSLI
+686 HFNALI
-692 NAGAAEPFGE
+692 NAGAAEPFGD
-702 DAAFLTDCSLY
+702 DAAILTDLSLY
-713 SDEKGLSTDTDG
+713 SDEKGLATDVTDG
-725 GNALFG
+725 SALFN

>member
-1 MPNVIKKHSAFDGG
+1 MNM
-15 INLDIYLA
+15 LLA
-23 HGATEQHPEG
+23 HGATDEHPEG

-39 LEGTGAMAERFAAEF
+39 LKGTGELAETFAAEF

-61 LCGLAHDTGKY
+61 LCGLAHDIGKY

-93 IECFKIKAAVE
+93 IECFKIKAAFE

-119 HKKADTTE
+119 HKDADTTE

-133 RMLRAEQG
+133 RKLRAEQG
-141 GIPDYCKNWDG
+141 GIPDYRKNWNG
-152 HIALPQDYFRPSGGG
+152 HIALPQDYFRPSGRG

-187 DAETFMNGDAG
+187 DTETFMNGDAG
-198 RGNYEPLSALYDKL
+198 RGNYEPLSALCDKL

-262 MAFALGHAVANSMR
+262 MAFALNHAVANSMK

-290 NAEVFRGILGRE
+290 NAKVFRDILGQE

-416 SKKENVVELCPDV
+416 SKKESVVELCPDV

-485 HLSTLMCPIHRK
+485 HLSTLMCPVHRK

-556 AESSIV
+556 AESSVV
-562 TVFESENKVNKLI
+562 TIFESECRINKLI

-584 TVRDWTQPNTTS
+584 AVRDWIQPNNIQ
-596 TIERYF
+596 TIECYF
-602 KAYRDFLRND
+602 KAYRDLLRND
-612 DKSGV
+612 DKSEI
-617 MAASEK
+617 MKAIKE
-623 GISGCILPFEWIA
+623 GISGCQLPFKQIA
-636 KEFKLIDQNTFTV
+636 ERFRLIDENTFTV
-649 YIPIGEGKELVS
+649 YISVGEGKELIS

-669 RGLYRRAGMY
+669 RELYRKAGMY
-679 SVSVYQN
+679 SVSIYEN
-686 QFDSLI
+686 HFNALI
-692 NAGAAEPFGE
+692 NAGAAEPFGD
-702 DAAFLTDCSLY
+702 DAAILTDLSLY
-713 SDEKGLSTDTDG
+713 SEEKGLATDVSDG
-725 GNALFG
+725 SALFN

>member
-1 MPNVIKKHSAFDGG
+1 MNM
-15 INLDIYLA
+15 LLA
-23 HGATEQHPEG
+23 HGATDEHPEG

-39 LEGTGAMAERFAAEF
+39 LKGTGELAETFAAEF

-61 LCGLAHDTGKY
+61 LCGLAHDIGKY

-93 IECFKIKAAVE
+93 IECFKIKAAFE

-119 HKKADTTE
+119 HKDADTTE

-133 RMLRAEQG
+133 RKLRAEQG
-141 GIPDYCKNWDG
+141 GIPDYRKNWNG
-152 HIALPQDYFRPSGGG
+152 HIALPQDYFRPSGRG

-187 DAETFMNGDAG
+187 DTETFMNGDAG
-198 RGNYEPLSALYDKL
+198 RGNYEPLSALCDKL

-262 MAFALGHAVANSMR
+262 MAFALNHAAANSMK

-290 NAEVFRGILGRE
+290 NAKVFRDILGQE
-302 NVVEHHSQV
+302 NVVEHHSSV
-311 SHELSEDADELEYR
+311 SYELSENADELEYR

-393 AYNATAVLCT
+393 AYNATVVLCT
-403 ATQPAIDEMLLEY
+403 ATQPAIDGMLLEY
-416 SKKENVVELCPDV
+416 SKKESVVELCPDV

-485 HLSTLMCPIHRK
+485 HLSTLMRPVHRK

-617 MAASEK
+617 ITASEK
-623 GISGCILPFEWIA
+623 GISGCGLPFEWIA

-649 YIPIGEGKELVS
+649 YISVGEGKELIS

-669 RGLYRRAGMY
+669 RELYRKAGMY
-679 SVSVYQN
+679 SVSIYEN
-686 QFDSLI
+686 HFNALI
-692 NAGAAEPFGE
+692 NAGAAEPFGD
-702 DAAFLTDCSLY
+702 DAAILTDLSLY
-713 SDEKGLSTDTDG
+713 SDEKGLATDVTDG
-725 GNALFG
+725 SALFN

>member
-1 MPNVIKKHSAFDGG
+1 M
-15 INLDIYLA
+15 LLA
-23 HGATEQHPEG
+23 HGATDEHPEG

-39 LEGTGAMAERFAAEF
+39 LKGTGELAETFAAEF

-61 LCGLAHDTGKY
+61 LCGLAHDIGKY

-93 IECFKIKAAVE
+93 IECFKIKAAFE

-119 HKKADTTE
+119 HKDADTTE

-133 RMLRAEQG
+133 RKLRAEQG
-141 GIPDYCKNWDG
+141 GIPDYRKNWNG
-152 HIALPQDYFRPSGGG
+152 HIALPQDYFRPSGRG

-187 DAETFMNGDAG
+187 DTETFMNGDAG
-198 RGNYEPLSALYDKL
+198 RGNYEPLSALCDKL

-262 MAFALGHAVANSMR
+262 MAFALNHAVANSMK

-290 NAEVFRGILGRE
+290 NAKVFRDILGQE

-416 SKKENVVELCPDV
+416 SKKESVVELCPDV

-485 HLSTLMCPIHRK
+485 HLSTLMCPVHRK

-617 MAASEK
+617 IAASEK
-623 GISGCILPFEWIA
+623 GISGCGLPFEWIA

-649 YIPIGEGKELVS
+649 YISVGEGKELIS

-669 RGLYRRAGMY
+669 RELYRKAGMY
-679 SVSVYQN
+679 SVSIYEN
-686 QFDSLI
+686 HFNALI
-692 NAGAAEPFGE
+692 NAGAAEPFGD
-702 DAAFLTDCSLY
+702 DAAILTDLSLY
-713 SDEKGLSTDTDG
+713 SEEKGLATDVSDG
-725 GNALFG
+725 SALFN

>member
-1 MPNVIKKHSAFDGG
+1 MNM
-15 INLDIYLA
+15 LLA
-23 HGATEQHPEG
+23 HGATDEHPEG

-39 LEGTGAMAERFAAEF
+39 LKGTGELAETFAAEF

-61 LCGLAHDTGKY
+61 LCGLAHDIGKY

-93 IECFKIKAAVE
+93 IECFKIKAAFE

-119 HKKADTTE
+119 HKDADTTE

-133 RMLRAEQG
+133 RKLRAEQG
-141 GIPDYCKNWDG
+141 GIPDYRKNWNG
-152 HIALPQDYFRPSGGG
+152 HIALPQDYFRPSGRG

-187 DAETFMNGDAG
+187 DTETFMNGDAG
-198 RGNYEPLSALYDKL
+198 RGNYEPLSALCDKL

-262 MAFALGHAVANSMR
+262 MAFALNHAAANSMK

-290 NAEVFRGILGRE
+290 NAKVFRDILGQE
-302 NVVEHHSQV
+302 NVVEHHSSV
-311 SHELSEDADELEYR
+311 SYELSENADELEYR
-325 SALATENWDAPV
+325 SALAMENWDAPV

-416 SKKENVVELCPDV
+416 SKKESVVELCPDV

-485 HLSTLMCPIHRK
+485 HLSTLMCPVHRK

-617 MAASEK
+617 ITASEK
-623 GISGCILPFEWIA
+623 GISGCGLPFEWIA

-649 YIPIGEGKELVS
+649 YISVGEGKELIS

-669 RGLYRRAGMY
+669 RELYRKAGMY
-679 SVSVYQN
+679 SVSIYEN
-686 QFDSLI
+686 HFNALI
-692 NAGAAEPFGE
+692 NAGAAEPFGD
-702 DAAFLTDCSLY
+702 DAAILTDLSLY
-713 SDEKGLSTDTDG
+713 SDEKGLATDVTDG
-725 GNALFG
+725 SALFN

>member
-1 MPNVIKKHSAFDGG
+1 MQQEKKM
-15 INLDIYLA
+15 LA
-23 HGATEQHPEG
+23 HISEDGTRVQTVAEHLQGTAALCG
-33 QSIEAH
+33 Q
-39 LEGTGAMAERFAAEF
+39 FAATF
-54 GAAANGK
+54 DAPQQGTW
-61 LCGLAHDTGKY
+61 LGLLHDIGKY
-72 SDEFQLRLRG
+72 SAKFQKRLQG
-82 GKKVDHATAGA
+82 GEKVDHSTAGA
-93 IECFKIKAAVE
+93 QVAARYGQIPL
-104 AVCVIGHHSGLPNVG
+104 AFAIAGHHSGLPDG
-119 HKKADTTE
+119 GGRSDTAQDATM
-127 SQTFFG
+127 FG
-133 RMLRAEQG
+133 RLKKNVEPYDQWTNEITLPT
-141 GIPDYCKNWDG
+141 IPSQPEMMKGNRFT
-152 HIALPQDYFRPSGGG
+152 Q
-167 FATAFYIRML
+167 AFYTRML
-177 YSCLVDADYI
+177 YSCLVDADYL
-187 DAETFMNGDAG
+187 DTENFMNGPKP
-198 RGNYEPLSALYDKL
+198 RGEGQAMEELLKRLNQYTAKWSHPQGALNLRRSSIL
-212 TAYISKWNNPT
+212 TACT
-223 REIDILRQ
+223 TAGQTGE
-231 KILNSCIEKASAP
+231 
-244 RGIFSLTVPTGG
+244 RGLYSLTVPTGG

-262 MAFALGHAVANSMR
+262 LAFALSLAVKNHME

-285 SIIEQ
+285 SIIDQ
-290 NAEVFRGILGRE
+290 TADVFSEILGAE
-302 NVVEHHSQV
+302 NVLEHHSGIDY
-311 SHELSEDADELEYR
+311 SAKEDDEPAAYR
-325 SALATENWDAPV
+325 KALAAENWDAPV
-337 IVTTAVQFFESLYAN
+337 VVTTSVQFFESLYAN

-416 SKKENVVELCPDV
+416 SKKESVVELCPDV

-485 HLSTLMCPIHRK
+485 HLSTLMCPVHRK

-617 MAASEK
+617 ITASEK
-623 GISGCILPFEWIA
+623 GISGCGLPFEWIA
-636 KEFKLIDQNTFTV
+636 KEFKLIDQNTFAV

-713 SDEKGLSTDTDG
+713 SDEKGLSTDVDG
-725 GNALFG
+725 GNALFN

>member
-1 MPNVIKKHSAFDGG
+1 M
-15 INLDIYLA
+15 LLA
-23 HGATEQHPEG
+23 HGATDEHPEG

-39 LEGTGAMAERFAAEF
+39 LKGTGELAETFAAEF

-61 LCGLAHDTGKY
+61 LCGLAHDIGKY

-93 IECFKIKAAVE
+93 IECFKIKAAFE

-119 HKKADTTE
+119 HKDADTTE

-133 RMLRAEQG
+133 RKLRAEQG
-141 GIPDYCKNWDG
+141 GIPDYRKNWNG
-152 HIALPQDYFRPSGGG
+152 HIALPQDYFRPSGRG

-187 DAETFMNGDAG
+187 DTETFMNGDAG
-198 RGNYEPLSALYDKL
+198 RGNYEPLSALCDKL

-262 MAFALGHAVANSMR
+262 MAFALNHAAANSMK
-276 RIIYVIPYT
+276 RIIYAIPYT

-290 NAEVFRGILGRE
+290 NAKVFRDILGQE

-311 SHELSEDADELEYR
+311 SYELSENADELEYR

-416 SKKENVVELCPDV
+416 SKKESVVELCPDV

-485 HLSTLMCPIHRK
+485 HLSTLMCPVHRK

-617 MAASEK
+617 ITASEK
-623 GISGCILPFEWIA
+623 GISGCGLPFEWIA
-636 KEFKLIDQNTFTV
+636 KEFKLIDQNTFAV
-649 YIPIGEGKELVS
+649 YNPIGEGKELVS

-713 SDEKGLSTDTDG
+713 SDEKGLSTDVDG
-725 GNALFG
+725 GNALFN

>member
-1 MPNVIKKHSAFDGG
+1 MNM
-15 INLDIYLA
+15 LLA
-23 HGATEQHPEG
+23 HGATDEHPEG

-39 LEGTGAMAERFAAEF
+39 LKGTGELAETFAAEF

-61 LCGLAHDTGKY
+61 LCGLAHDIGKY

-93 IECFKIKAAVE
+93 IECFKIKAAFE

-119 HKKADTTE
+119 HKDADTTE

-133 RMLRAEQG
+133 RKLRAEQG
-141 GIPDYCKNWDG
+141 GIPDYRKNWNG
-152 HIALPQDYFRPSGGG
+152 HIALPQDYFRPSGRG

-187 DAETFMNGDAG
+187 DTETFMNGDAG
-198 RGNYEPLSALYDKL
+198 RGNYEPLSALCDKL

-262 MAFALGHAVANSMR
+262 MAFALNHAVANSMK

-290 NAEVFRGILGRE
+290 NAKVFRDILGQE
-302 NVVEHHSQV
+302 NVVEHHSSV
-311 SHELSEDADELEYR
+311 SYELSENADEPGYR
-325 SALATENWDAPV
+325 NALATENWDAPV

-416 SKKENVVELCPDV
+416 SKKESVVELCPDV

-485 HLSTLMCPIHRK
+485 HLSTLMCPVHRK

-617 MAASEK
+617 ITASEK
-623 GISGCILPFEWIA
+623 GISGCGLPFEWIA

-649 YIPIGEGKELVS
+649 YISVGEGKELIS

-669 RGLYRRAGMY
+669 RELYRKAGMY
-679 SVSVYQN
+679 SVSIYEN
-686 QFDSLI
+686 HFNALI
-692 NAGAAEPFGE
+692 NAGAAEPFGD
-702 DAAFLTDCSLY
+702 DAAILTDLSLY
-713 SDEKGLSTDTDG
+713 SDEKGLATDVTDG
-725 GNALFG
+725 SALFN

>member
-1 MPNVIKKHSAFDGG
+1 MNM
-15 INLDIYLA
+15 LLA
-23 HGATEQHPEG
+23 HGATDEHPEG

-39 LEGTGAMAERFAAEF
+39 LKGTGELAETFAAEF

-61 LCGLAHDTGKY
+61 LCGLAHDIGKY

-93 IECFKIKAAVE
+93 IECFKIKAAFE

-119 HKKADTTE
+119 HKDADTTE

-133 RMLRAEQG
+133 RKLRAEQG
-141 GIPDYCKNWDG
+141 GIPDYRKNWNG
-152 HIALPQDYFRPSGGG
+152 HIALPQDYFRPSDRG

-187 DAETFMNGDAG
+187 DTETFMNGDAG
-198 RGNYEPLSALYDKL
+198 RGNYEPLSALCDKL

-262 MAFALGHAVANSMR
+262 MAFALNHAAANSMK

-290 NAEVFRGILGRE
+290 NAKVFRDILGQE
-302 NVVEHHSQV
+302 NVVEHHSSV
-311 SHELSEDADELEYR
+311 SYELSENADELEYR

-416 SKKENVVELCPDV
+416 SKKESVVELCPDV

-485 HLSTLMCPIHRK
+485 HLSTLMCPVHRK

-617 MAASEK
+617 IAASEK
-623 GISGCILPFEWIA
+623 GISGCGLPFEWIA

-649 YIPIGEGKELVS
+649 YISVGEGKELIS

-669 RGLYRRAGMY
+669 RELYRKAGMY
-679 SVSVYQN
+679 SVSIYEN
-686 QFDSLI
+686 HFNALI
-692 NAGAAEPFGE
+692 NAGAAEPFGD
-702 DAAFLTDCSLY
+702 DAAILTDLSLY
-713 SDEKGLSTDTDG
+713 SDEKGLATDVRDG
-725 GNALFG
+725 SALFN

>member
-1 MPNVIKKHSAFDGG
+1 M
-15 INLDIYLA
+15 LLA
-23 HGATEQHPEG
+23 HGATDEHPEG

-39 LEGTGAMAERFAAEF
+39 LKGTGDLAETFAAEF

-61 LCGLAHDTGKY
+61 LCGLAHDIGKY

-93 IECFKIKAAVE
+93 IECFKIKAAFE

-119 HKKADTTE
+119 HKDADTTE

-133 RMLRAEQG
+133 RKLRAEQG
-141 GIPDYCKNWDG
+141 GIPDYRKNWNG
-152 HIALPQDYFRPSGGG
+152 HIALPQDYFRPSGRG

-187 DAETFMNGDAG
+187 DTETFMNGDAG
-198 RGNYEPLSALYDKL
+198 RGNYEPLSALCDKL

-262 MAFALGHAVANSMR
+262 MAFALNHAVANSMK

-290 NAEVFRGILGRE
+290 NAKVFRDILGQE
-302 NVVEHHSQV
+302 NVVEHHSSV
-311 SHELSEDADELEYR
+311 SYELSENADELEYR

-416 SKKENVVELCPDV
+416 SKKESVVELCPDV

-485 HLSTLMCPIHRK
+485 HLSTLMCPVHRK

-617 MAASEK
+617 MTASEK
-623 GISGCILPFEWIA
+623 GISGCGLPFEWIA
-636 KEFKLIDQNTFTV
+636 KEFKLIDQNTFAV
-649 YIPIGEGKELVS
+649 YIPIGESKELVS

-669 RGLYRRAGMY
+669 RELYRKAGMY
-679 SVSVYQN
+679 SVSIYEN
-686 QFDSLI
+686 HFNALI
-692 NAGAAEPFGE
+692 NASAAEPFGE

-713 SDEKGLSTDTDG
+713 SDEKGLSTDVDG

>member
-1 MPNVIKKHSAFDGG
+1 M
-15 INLDIYLA
+15 LLA
-23 HGATEQHPEG
+23 HGATDEHPEG

-39 LEGTGAMAERFAAEF
+39 LKGTGELAETFAAEF

-61 LCGLAHDTGKY
+61 LCGLAHDIGKY

-93 IECFKIKAAVE
+93 IECFKIKAAFE

-119 HKKADTTE
+119 HKDADTTE

-133 RMLRAEQG
+133 RKLRAEQG
-141 GIPDYCKNWDG
+141 GIPDYRKNWNG
-152 HIALPQDYFRPSGGG
+152 HIALPQDYFRPSGRG

-187 DAETFMNGDAG
+187 DTETFMNGDAG
-198 RGNYEPLSALYDKL
+198 RGNYEPLSALCDKL

-262 MAFALGHAVANSMR
+262 MAFALNHAAANSMK

-290 NAEVFRGILGRE
+290 NAKVFRDILGQE
-302 NVVEHHSQV
+302 NVVEHHSSV
-311 SHELSEDADELEYR
+311 SYELSENADELEYR

-416 SKKENVVELCPDV
+416 SKKESVVELCPDV

-485 HLSTLMCPIHRK
+485 HLSTLMCPVHRK

-617 MAASEK
+617 MTASEK
-623 GISGCILPFEWIA
+623 GISGCGLPFEWIA

-649 YIPIGEGKELVS
+649 YISVGEGKELIS
-661 RLREGERS
+661 RLRERERS
-669 RGLYRRAGMY
+669 RELYRKAGMY
-679 SVSVYQN
+679 SVSIYEN
-686 QFDSLI
+686 HFNALI
-692 NAGAAEPFGE
+692 NAGAAEPFGD
-702 DAAFLTDCSLY
+702 DAAILTDLSLY
-713 SDEKGLSTDTDG
+713 SDEKGLATDVRDG
-725 GNALFG
+725 SALFN

>member
-1 MPNVIKKHSAFDGG
+1 M
-15 INLDIYLA
+15 LLA
-23 HGATEQHPEG
+23 HGATDEHPEG

-39 LEGTGAMAERFAAEF
+39 LKGTGELAETFAAEF

-61 LCGLAHDTGKY
+61 LCGLAHDIGKY

-93 IECFKIKAAVE
+93 IECFKIKAAFE

-119 HKKADTTE
+119 HKDADTTE

-133 RMLRAEQG
+133 RKLRAEQG
-141 GIPDYCKNWDG
+141 GIPDYRKNWNG
-152 HIALPQDYFRPSGGG
+152 HIALPQDYFRPSGRG

-187 DAETFMNGDAG
+187 DTETFMNGDAG
-198 RGNYEPLSALYDKL
+198 RGNYEPLSALCDKL

-262 MAFALGHAVANSMR
+262 MAFALNHAVANSMK

-290 NAEVFRGILGRE
+290 NAKVFRDILGQE

-311 SHELSEDADELEYR
+311 SHELSEGADELEYR

-416 SKKENVVELCPDV
+416 SKKESVVELCPDV

-485 HLSTLMCPIHRK
+485 HLSTLMCPVHRK

-617 MAASEK
+617 MTASEK
-623 GISGCILPFEWIA
+623 GISGCGLPFEWIA

-649 YIPIGEGKELVS
+649 YISVGEGKELIS

-669 RGLYRRAGMY
+669 RELYRKAGMY
-679 SVSVYQN
+679 SVSIYEN
-686 QFDSLI
+686 HFNALI
-692 NAGAAEPFGE
+692 NAGAAEPFGD
-702 DAAFLTDCSLY
+702 DAAILTDLSLY
-713 SDEKGLSTDTDG
+713 SEEKGLATDVSDG
-725 GNALFG
+725 SALFN